1 MKTVR
6 EIVILQLQITTTIN
20 YSGLLIRNHESQKTM
35 KLRLYE
41 RKFFRKKGYGNR

>member
-6 EIVILQLQITTTIN
+6 EIVILHLQITTTRI
-20 YSGLLIRNHESQKTM
+20 YSGLLIRNHESWKTM

-41 RKFFRKKGYGNR
+41 RKFFMKKGYGNR